1 MDEWYTLT
9 QTLTSLAN
17 CSFNQKY
24 RMVHFHFIVRQRYS
38 AFEARLSSVTN
49 RQYTIYIYILS
60 MIKVIHDDTVTFFE
74 TGISSLE
81 QFFGKISFGWK
92 KKKKKHRFTLCDR
105 YFVLQGKG
113 LLYFRVQKR
122 KKKKRFLEIFL
133 DPFVDVHTYIQREGR
148 SDSSLTKKPD
158 KRKYV

>member
-1 MDEWYTLT
+1 MRSANMDEWYTLT

-49 RQYTIYIYILS
+49 RQYTMYIYIYILS

-92 KKKKKHRFTLCDR
+92 KKKKNT
-105 YFVLQGKG
+105 G
-113 LLYFRVQKR
+113 LLCAIDISYYREGVAVFSCS
-122 KKKKRFLEIFL
+122 KKKKEKTFSRNLS
-133 DPFVDVHTYIQREGR
+133 R
-148 SDSSLTKKPD
+148 SVRRRS
-158 KRKYV
+158 YVYPTRR